1 MYGFPPLQLTV
12 VSITNNTDKN
22 INEISFNYEGSMAKT

>member
-12 VSITNNTDKN
+12 VSVSNNTDKTVN
-22 INEISFNYEGSMAKT
+22 DISFNYERQHG